1 VICTEWD
8 SIHLVVTANRL
19 TKTSDGVLIS
29 VANPT
34 DVDNDLILSQ
44 KPHATPCK
52 PRSLTQHICGSDLNL
67 EGSKANT
74 TVLDNEGGDCGSD
87 LNGRHA
93 TDNTGLDE
101 STVPPSLTRITRI
114 RFRSRVRITSGLS
127 RLRQGRTNT
136 LPSTDIDT
144 GYFCYTPS
152 SSGSRSSSISAPL
165 RSRTDDEAG
174 RPGWGPLGRRVSMLA
189 KKNRMKK
196 RFKLSKDDQPWTPPQ
211 SNKVNGSEASW
222 DRGEAT
228 EASPLLVSH
237 PHRGSGSR
245 SCRRR
250 QGGRCCCIECGLSSH
265 KKPSPDEVDE
275 VFSKWP
281 SRMLNYQV
289 LFSFRI
295 YALAVSLRWH

>member
-1 VICTEWD
+1 MVYLSLLQIP
-8 SIHLVVTANRL
+8 LML
-19 TKTSDGVLIS
+19 TMTLFCPKSRTQLLASQGVLHNIS
-29 VANPT
+29 VVLT
-34 DVDNDLILSQ
+34 STSRDQRLIPLSSMEV
-44 KPHATPCK
+44 T
-52 PRSLTQHICGSDLNL
+52 
-67 EGSKANT
+67 
-74 TVLDNEGGDCGSD
+74 CGSD

-265 KKPSPDEVDE
+265 KKPSSDEVDE